1 MIEQIDKDITT
12 QLEKVKEIG
21 KELQFEEVCK
31 FQVKKE
37 IEEIPWEDLKH
48 QGLYLIEVKN
58 DKKHSEFK
66 DWLND
71 FRAKWE
77 DEKYLKK
84 FTPNFK
90 KKRINSHSEL
100 KEWIPLYLGKSRNIR
115 TRLKSHIFKE
125 LHKPT
130 FAMKLLARENLKDQV
145 FRLSKIRLD
154 VKNYDTILPKVESQL
169 RERINPLIGKQ

>member
-1 MIEQIDKDITT
+1 MIEQIDKAITE
-12 QLEKVKEIG
+12 QLENVRLIG
-21 KELQFEEVCK
+21 TELQFEEVCQ

-37 IEEIPWEDLKH
+37 IDEIPWCDLEH

-58 DKKHSEFK
+58 DKRHSKFEEWLTEFQS
-66 DWLND
+66 
-71 FRAKWE
+71 KWE
-77 DEKYLKK
+77 DPKYLKS

-100 KEWIPLYLGKSRNIR
+100 KDWIPLYLGISRNVR
-115 TRLKSHIFKE
+115 TRLQGHIFKG
-125 LHKPT
+125 LDKPT
-130 FAMKLLARENLKDQV
+130 FAMKLLARENLKDQT

-154 VKNYDTILPKVESQL
+154 VKNYDTILPKIESQL